1 MSEKITITKSYFFS
15 FVAFIVAAL
24 VLTGLVWFS
33 HMSDPTIQI
42 KSYDQLLKYANQG
55 KSFDYIFDVSK
66 EPNEKIMDGD
76 LRYSGTITNM
86 RIRENSIVSVSNLSG
101 ENDENINVV
110 RTFHP
115 DGTVDFNIKIFKNG
129 KVINH
134 FTRKGHLHH
143 SVFMEV
149 VTSPSIKL

>member
-33 HMSDPTIQI
+33 PMSDPTIQI

-55 KSFDYIFDVSK
+55 KSFDYIFDISK

-86 RIRENSIVSVSNLSG
+86 ELERIQ
-101 ENDENINVV
+101 
-110 RTFHP
+110 
-115 DGTVDFNIKIFKNG
+115 
-129 KVINH
+129 
-134 FTRKGHLHH
+134 
-143 SVFMEV
+143 
-149 VTSPSIKL
+149 